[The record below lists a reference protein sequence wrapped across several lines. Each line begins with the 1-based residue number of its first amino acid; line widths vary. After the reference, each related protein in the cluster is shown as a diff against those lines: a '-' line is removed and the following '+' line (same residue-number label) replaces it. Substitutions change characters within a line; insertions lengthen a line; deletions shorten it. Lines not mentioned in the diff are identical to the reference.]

1 MGKHALLSAS
11 SSHRWLA
18 CPPSARLCENYE
30 DTGSEYAQQGTD
42 AHSLCEHKLK
52 LALGMETKDPTAEIS
67 FYEEEMEECACGYAE
82 YVLLLVEEAKKT
94 CKDPVVLIEQKL
106 DFSRFVKDGFGTG
119 DCVIIADG
127 TLYIIDYKHGK
138 GVEVSATENP
148 QMMLYALG
156 ALELFDGIP
165 AGGICLQPDR
175 KRGTA
180 MVTNNNPN
188 VTVIPARYHAARQEK
203 DEDKPKLRVA
213 AYCRVSTDS
222 EEQATSYEAQIEH
235 YTEYIQKNPEWELAG
250 IFADEG
256 LSGTDTRKRGEFNR
270 MIEECMAGK
279 INMVI
284 TKSIS
289 RFARNT
295 LDCLKYIRQ
304 LKDRNIPVFF
314 EKENINTM
322 DSKGEVLLT
331 IMASLAQQESQSL
344 SQNVKLGLQY
354 RYQQGLVQVNHNRF
368 LGYTKDEEGRLVIEP
383 EEAEVVKRIYRE
395 YLEGASLAQIGKSLE
410 ADGILTAAG
419 KEKWRPETLK
429 KILQNEKYIG
439 DALLQ
444 KTYTVD
450 FLSKKRVKNNG
461 IVPQYYVENSHEPI
475 IPRDLYMQV
484 QEEMVRRVN
493 LHSGAKRKKRV
504 YSSKYALSS
513 IVYCSKCGDIYRRIA
528 WNNRGKHSTVW
539 RCCTR
544 VEHGP
549 KKCDAPTIQESDLQD
564 AVVKAIQEVLGGKDV
579 FLTVLEKNIREVLE
593 SESGEQIEKIDCRL
607 KELQQELL
615 RLANGKKE
623 YGGVADEI
631 HKLRE
636 QRQDVLT
643 QDAERDGRRQRI
655 DEMRTFLM
663 EQLSESLAYDEQL
676 VRRLVEKITVYGD
689 KMTVKFKSG
698 LEIDLER

>member
-1 MGKHALLSAS
+1 M
-11 SSHRWLA
+11 
-18 CPPSARLCENYE
+18 
-30 DTGSEYAQQGTD
+30 
-42 AHSLCEHKLK
+42 
-52 LALGMETKDPTAEIS
+52 
-67 FYEEEMEECACGYAE
+67 
-82 YVLLLVEEAKKT
+82 
-94 CKDPVVLIEQKL
+94 
-106 DFSRFVKDGFGTG
+106 
-119 DCVIIADG
+119 VINKNA
-127 TLYIIDYKHGK
+127 
-138 GVEVSATENP
+138 
-148 QMMLYALG
+148 
-156 ALELFDGIP
+156 
-165 AGGICLQPDR
+165 
-175 KRGTA
+175 
-180 MVTNNNPN
+180 N

-222 EEQATSYEAQIEH
+222 KEQATSYEAQIEH

-368 LGYTKDEEGRLVIEP
+368 LGYTKDEEGQLIIES

-410 ADGILTAAG
+410 ADSILTAAG
-419 KEKWRPETLK
+419 KSKWRPGTLE
-429 KILQNEKYIG
+429 KILQDEKYIG

-461 IVPQYYVENSHEPI
+461 IVPQYYVENSHESI
-475 IPRDLYMQV
+475 I
-484 QEEMVRRVN
+484 
-493 LHSGAKRKKRV
+493 
-504 YSSKYALSS
+504 
-513 IVYCSKCGDIYRRIA
+513 
-528 WNNRGKHSTVW
+528 
-539 RCCTR
+539 
-544 VEHGP
+544 
-549 KKCDAPTIQESDLQD
+549 
-564 AVVKAIQEVLGGKDV
+564 
-579 FLTVLEKNIREVLE
+579 F
-593 SESGEQIEKIDCRL
+593 
-607 KELQQELL
+607 
-615 RLANGKKE
+615 
-623 YGGVADEI
+623 
-631 HKLRE
+631 
-636 QRQDVLT
+636 
-643 QDAERDGRRQRI
+643 
-655 DEMRTFLM
+655 
-663 EQLSESLAYDEQL
+663 
-676 VRRLVEKITVYGD
+676 
-689 KMTVKFKSG
+689 
-698 LEIDLER
+698 